1 MIIQHVTKNKQIFPN
16 HDHVVKSDQW
26 DPTYSN
32 THAIYK
38 KTLKFWNLF
47 ENFIILKFHEI
58 FEILWKFCIYYK
70 IFEIL
75 KFLENFELLKKFWI
89 FWRFWLFFVYCMRIT
104 ISRISLVWFNHVVM
118 IWENLFIFSNMLYD
132 HAICYFQ

>member
-1 MIIQHVTKNKQIFPN
+1 M
-16 HDHVVKSDQW
+16 
-26 DPTYSN
+26 
-32 THAIYK
+32 

-132 HAICYFQ
+132 HAICYFLYYKNRWQCNLCLYNITCDLVSTNQILGMISD